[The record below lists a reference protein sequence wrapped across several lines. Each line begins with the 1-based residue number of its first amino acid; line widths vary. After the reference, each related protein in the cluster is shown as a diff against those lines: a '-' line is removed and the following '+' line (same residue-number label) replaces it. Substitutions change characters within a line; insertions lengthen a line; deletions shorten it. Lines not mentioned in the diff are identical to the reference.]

1 VRIGVVGR
9 IKQPGG
15 PSCQSLNQFNSLD
28 LLGLGLPLEASMLL
42 LSAVTLAGSIV
53 VVVLVSYCCSMF
65 RDVRDA
71 QDELRQQ
78 IQQFYHAALSA
89 KGLEP
94 DETIRG
100 LHRRGRPFRR
110 ILEEIAD

>member
-1 VRIGVVGR
+1 
-9 IKQPGG
+9 
-15 PSCQSLNQFNSLD
+15 LD
-28 LLGLGLPLEASMLL
+28 LVGLGLPLEASMLL

-53 VVVLVSYCCSMF
+53 VVVLVSHCCSMF

-71 QDELRQQ
+71 QDELRHQ

-89 KGLEP
+89 KGLEH

-100 LHRRGRPFRR
+100 LHRRGQPFRR

>member
-1 VRIGVVGR
+1 
-9 IKQPGG
+9 
-15 PSCQSLNQFNSLD
+15 
-28 LLGLGLPLEASMLL
+28 MLL

-53 VVVLVSYCCSMF
+53 IVVLASYCCWMF

-89 KGLEP
+89 KGLEH
-94 DETIRG
+94 DKTVRDLYRHG
-100 LHRRGRPFRR
+100 QPFRR
-110 ILEEIAD
+110 ILEQIAD